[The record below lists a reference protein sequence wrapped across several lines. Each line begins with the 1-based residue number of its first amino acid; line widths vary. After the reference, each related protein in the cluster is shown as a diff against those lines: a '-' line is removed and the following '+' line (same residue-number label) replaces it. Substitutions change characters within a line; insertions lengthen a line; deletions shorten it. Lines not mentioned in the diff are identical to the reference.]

1 MKVVKWIVIIVLI
14 CSVGYAGIKIF
25 KSDKKGDSG
34 NLFKMAEVKRGD
46 IVSTISASGV
56 VEPEEVVDVGAQ
68 VAGRILAFGKDK
80 NGNLVDYGSEIEK
93 GTILANIDDALY
105 SSEVEMN
112 AAQLAQ
118 AKASQ
123 LRAEADLQQFLAKL
137 EQARRDWER
146 AQRLGPSEALS
157 ATAYD
162 SYKAAYESAVANV
175 NVGKAAIE
183 QAKASV
189 AQAEASYAKAKRN
202 LGYCTI
208 ESPVKGVI
216 IDRRVNIGQTVV
228 ASLNAPSLFLI
239 AKDLKRIQVWVAV
252 NEADIGMIYPGMP
265 VRFTVDAF
273 PGEIF
278 RGSVIKTRLNATM
291 TQNVVTYTVEVS
303 TENPDQKLLPYLT
316 ANVQF
321 ETGSKT
327 NVLMVP
333 NAALRWIPREQ
344 LISPEYLKATSSGT
358 SGETKQVS
366 SNQKNG
372 QKKENGRSHLRDGV
386 VWIEKNGFVE
396 PVKVLAGI
404 TDGAFTEIQSD
415 GLSEGTRVVVGE
427 QINGSST
434 SAQSTAS
441 PFLPRMSRSRNQGQT
456 NQTTTTRSPGR

>member
-1 MKVVKWIVIIVLI
+1 MKAVKWIIIIVLI
-14 CSVGYAGIKIF
+14 CSVGYGGIRFF
-25 KSDKKGDSG
+25 KSDKNSDSG
-34 NLFKMAEVKRGD
+34 NLFKIAEAKRGD
-46 IVSTISASGV
+46 IVATISASGV

-68 VAGRILAFGKDK
+68 VAGRIVAFGKDK

-93 GTILANIDDALY
+93 GTVLANIDDLLY
-105 SSEVEMN
+105 SAEVEMTS
-112 AAQLAQ
+112 AQLAQ

-123 LRAEADLQQFLAKL
+123 LRAEADLQQMLAKL

-146 AQRLGPSEALS
+146 AQKLGPSEALS
-157 ATAYD
+157 AAAYD
-162 SYKAAYESAVANV
+162 SYKAAYETALANV
-175 NVGKAAIE
+175 NVGKAVIE

-189 AQAEASYAKAKRN
+189 AQSEASYAKAKRN

-321 ETGSKT
+321 ETGTKT
-327 NVLMVP
+327 NVMIVP

-344 LISPEYLKATSSGT
+344 LISPEIRKANSSG
-358 SGETKQVS
+358 GQVEVKKNS
-366 SNQKNG
+366 SQQNNG
-372 QKKENGRSHLRDGV
+372 QKKENGNSHYREGV

-396 PVKVLAGI
+396 PVKVLAGL
-404 TDGAFTEIQSD
+404 TDGAFTEVQGE
-415 GLSEGTRVVVGE
+415 GLTEGTRVVVGE
-427 QINGSST
+427 QMSSNAA
-434 SAQSTAS
+434 SDSGASS

-456 NQTTTTRSPGR
+456 NQTQRSFGR

>member
-1 MKVVKWIVIIVLI
+1 MT
-14 CSVGYAGIKIF
+14 S
-25 KSDKKGDSG
+25 
-34 NLFKMAEVKRGD
+34 
-46 IVSTISASGV
+46 
-56 VEPEEVVDVGAQ
+56 
-68 VAGRILAFGKDK
+68 
-80 NGNLVDYGSEIEK
+80 
-93 GTILANIDDALY
+93 
-105 SSEVEMN
+105 
-112 AAQLAQ
+112 AQLAQ

-123 LRAEADLQQFLAKL
+123 LRAEADLQQMLAKL

-146 AQRLGPSEALS
+146 AQKLGPSEALS
-157 ATAYD
+157 AAAYD
-162 SYKAAYESAVANV
+162 SYKAAYETALANV
-175 NVGKAAIE
+175 NVGKAVIE

-189 AQAEASYAKAKRN
+189 AQSEASYAKAKRN

-321 ETGSKT
+321 ETGTKT
-327 NVLMVP
+327 NVMIVP

-344 LISPEYLKATSSGT
+344 LISPEIRKANSSG
-358 SGETKQVS
+358 GQVEVKKNS
-366 SNQKNG
+366 SQQNNG
-372 QKKENGRSHLRDGV
+372 QKKENGNSHYREGV

-396 PVKVLAGI
+396 PVKVLAGL
-404 TDGAFTEIQSD
+404 TDGAFTEVQGE
-415 GLSEGTRVVVGE
+415 GLTEGTRVVVGE
-427 QINGSST
+427 QMSSNAA
-434 SAQSTAS
+434 SDSGASS

-456 NQTTTTRSPGR
+456 NQTQRSFGR

>member
-1 MKVVKWIVIIVLI
+1 MKAVKWIVIIVLI
-14 CSVGYAGIKIF
+14 CSVGYGGIRFFNFDK
-25 KSDKKGDSG
+25 KSDSG
-34 NLFKMAEVKRGD
+34 TLFKIAEVKRGD
-46 IVSTISASGV
+46 IIATISASGV

-68 VAGRILAFGKDK
+68 VAGRIVAFGKDK
-80 NGNLVDYGSEIEK
+80 NGNQVDYGSEVEK
-93 GTILANIDDALY
+93 GTILANIDDLLY
-105 SSEVEMN
+105 SAEVEMTS
-112 AAQLAQ
+112 AQLAQ

-123 LRAEADLQQFLAKL
+123 MRAEADLQQMLAKL

-146 AQRLGPSEALS
+146 AQKLGPSEALS
-157 ATAYD
+157 AAAYD
-162 SYKAAYESAVANV
+162 SYKAAYETAQANV
-175 NVGKAAIE
+175 NVGKAVIE
-183 QAKASV
+183 QAKATV

-303 TENPDQKLLPYLT
+303 TENQDQKLLPYLT

-344 LISPEYLKATSSGT
+344 LISPDYIKANTSKGQA
-358 SGETKQVS
+358 KQEAKQTATQQ
-366 SNQKNG
+366 NNG
-372 QKKENGRSHLRDGV
+372 QKKENGNSHLRDGV

-396 PVKVLAGI
+396 PVKVLAGL

-415 GLSEGTRVVVGE
+415 TLTEGTRIVVGE
-427 QINGSST
+427 QISSN
-434 SAQSTAS
+434 SASDQGASS
-441 PFLPRMSRSRNQGQT
+441 PFVPKMSRPRTGQT
-456 NQTTTTRSPGR
+456 NQTQRSFGR

>member
-216 IDRRVNIGQTVV
+216 I
-228 ASLNAPSLFLI
+228 
-239 AKDLKRIQVWVAV
+239 
-252 NEADIGMIYPGMP
+252 
-265 VRFTVDAF
+265 
-273 PGEIF
+273 
-278 RGSVIKTRLNATM
+278 
-291 TQNVVTYTVEVS
+291 
-303 TENPDQKLLPYLT
+303 
-316 ANVQF
+316 
-321 ETGSKT
+321 
-327 NVLMVP
+327 
-333 NAALRWIPREQ
+333 
-344 LISPEYLKATSSGT
+344 
-358 SGETKQVS
+358 
-366 SNQKNG
+366 
-372 QKKENGRSHLRDGV
+372 
-386 VWIEKNGFVE
+386 
-396 PVKVLAGI
+396 
-404 TDGAFTEIQSD
+404 
-415 GLSEGTRVVVGE
+415 
-427 QINGSST
+427 
-434 SAQSTAS
+434 
-441 PFLPRMSRSRNQGQT
+441 
-456 NQTTTTRSPGR
+456 PGRGVFDQTDSRKTLRPVGLMIAVIG